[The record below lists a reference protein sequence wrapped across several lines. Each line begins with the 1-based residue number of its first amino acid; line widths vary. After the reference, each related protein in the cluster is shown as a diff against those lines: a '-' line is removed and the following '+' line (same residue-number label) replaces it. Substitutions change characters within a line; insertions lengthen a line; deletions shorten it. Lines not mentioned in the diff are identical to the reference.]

1 MARWNDRTKK
11 FPRVEDRPDYVEP
24 TDVDDILDQLE
35 AGHNDCRLDRPL
47 SPKYIHA
54 RLLVLYTR
62 YGEQDLSDA
71 ERKDIINRAW
81 NLSRPTVHQVIR
93 KFHKTLDVYP
103 HLRDEVLCE
112 CSIVVA
118 RTFRERKY
126 DPTRAMMTSYFFE
139 FFVYAVL
146 GCTSRYFKQKK
157 NYIPIDPHIL
167 AQRISETSVSQ

>member
-1 MARWNDRTKK
+1 MAKWNDRTKR

-24 TDVDDILDQLE
+24 SDIEETLASLE
-35 AGHNDCRLDRPL
+35 SGDNDCRLDRPL
-47 SPKYIHA
+47 SPKFIHA
-54 RLLVLYTR
+54 RLLVLYEE
-62 YGEQDLSDA
+62 YGDPGLPEADK
-71 ERKDIINRAW
+71 KDIINRAW

-118 RTFRERKY
+118 RTFKERKY
-126 DPTRAMMTSYFFE
+126 IPDRSMMTSYFFE

-146 GCTSRYFKQKK
+146 GCTSRFFKQKK
-157 NYIPIDPHIL
+157 KYVTIDPHIL
-167 AQRISETSVSQ
+167 AQRISSTPLS